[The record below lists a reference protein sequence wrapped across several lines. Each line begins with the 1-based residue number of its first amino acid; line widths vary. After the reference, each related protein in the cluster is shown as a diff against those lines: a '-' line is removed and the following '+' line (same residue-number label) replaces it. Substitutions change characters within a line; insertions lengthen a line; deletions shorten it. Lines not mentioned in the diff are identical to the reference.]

1 MTKTKNMTAG
11 SPFRLL
17 ILFSLPLMVGSV
29 FQELYTVADTAIVG
43 RSLGVSALAA
53 LGAVAWPAWFF
64 QGIIQGI
71 TQGFSILVAQKFG
84 AGRTDEM
91 RKAAANAVLLS
102 AISAVLILI
111 VAEGSVFPF
120 LFLIRMPDEI
130 RVMGSQYL
138 HILFSGLPVVV
149 AYNLLAAILRALG
162 DSRDPL
168 YAMVLASF
176 VNIGLDIL
184 FVVFLGWGVMGAA
197 GATVLAQL
205 VSVLFCLMKVR
216 NIPSLRFSKEDFK
229 PQISI
234 IRRMVV
240 LAIPMAFQNLVIA
253 AGGIIVQN
261 VVNQYSIPFIAGYT
275 TTTKM
280 YGLLESAAI
289 SYGFAMVTY
298 TGQNV
303 GMGNWKRVR
312 EGMRASLV
320 ISLLTSCVI
329 AAAMFL
335 FGRNLLGLFMDT
347 GAKDGQ
353 AALQTG
359 YLFLRIMAVFLPV
372 LYILHIVRSCIQG
385 MGNTVIPMISGVSE
399 FLMRTGSALLLPVL
413 VGEIGILFAEVIA
426 WIGADLILVPGYFF
440 LSTKGN
446 TG

>member
-1 MTKTKNMTAG
+1 MTTGN
-11 SPFRLL
+11 PFRLL
-17 ILFSLPLMVGSV
+17 LLFSLPLMVGSI
-29 FQELYTVADTAIVG
+29 FQEFYTVADTAIVG

-53 LGAVAWPAWFF
+53 LGAVAWPAWFY

-84 AGRTDEM
+84 AGKTDEM
-91 RKAAANAVLLS
+91 RKAAANALLLS
-102 AISAVLILI
+102 AVSAVLLLLL
-111 VAEGSVFPF
+111 AEGSVFPF
-120 LFLIRMPDEI
+120 LRLIRMPDEI
-130 RVMGSQYL
+130 RKMGSQYL
-138 HILFSGLPVVV
+138 RVLFCGLPAVV
-149 AYNLLAAILRALG
+149 AYNMLAAILRALG
-162 DSRDPL
+162 NSRDPL
-168 YAMVLASF
+168 YAMVLASC
-176 VNIGLDIL
+176 VNISLDFL

-205 VSVLFCLMKVR
+205 SSVLYCLIKVR
-216 NIPSLRFSKEDFK
+216 SIPSLRFFKSDFR
-229 PQISI
+229 PQRTT
-234 IRRMVV
+234 IRYMVY
-240 LAIPMAFQNLVIA
+240 LAVPMAFQNLIIA

-298 TGQNV
+298 TGQNI
-303 GMGNWKRVR
+303 GTGNRKRVG

-320 ISLLTSCVI
+320 ISLLTSCLI
-329 AAAMFL
+329 SSAMFL
-335 FGRNLLGLFMDT
+335 FGERLMGLFMDIT
-347 GAKDGQ
+347 TKDGQ

-385 MGNTVIPMISGVSE
+385 MGNTVIPMISGISE
-399 FLMRTGSALLLPVL
+399 FLMRTGSALLLPVM

-426 WIGADLILVPGYFF
+426 WVGADLILVPGYWH
-440 LSTKGN
+440 LRK